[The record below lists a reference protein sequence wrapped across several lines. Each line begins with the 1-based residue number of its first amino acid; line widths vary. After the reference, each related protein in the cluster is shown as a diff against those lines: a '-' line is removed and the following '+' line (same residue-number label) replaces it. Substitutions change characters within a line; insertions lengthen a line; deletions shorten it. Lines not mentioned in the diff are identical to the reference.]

1 MNKAKYV
8 FIVSIF
14 TAIML
19 VSVSVTALVFE
30 NVSVKDNK
38 KTTNKNSLSSL
49 EVSIDIEGSGRI
61 FYIKTYITNTGPEPV
76 IIELNGLPGG
86 GFEIYNQNGDKVYH
100 APKYVL
106 LIVWDLTL
114 LPDQTETM
122 YFDLWAGI
130 NDDGNW
136 LPPGDYSVKGFVS
149 TTDGFIYGEP
159 ENIHLSKAKNSYTFN
174 FLASFPLLSRLLNLQ

>member
-1 MNKAKYV
+1 MKKKLIGIFVCALLIITV
-8 FIVSIF
+8 LPVSG
-14 TAIML
+14 TA
-19 VSVSVTALVFE
+19 SVFE

-61 FYIKTYITNTGPEPV
+61 FYIKTYITNTGSEPV
-76 IIELNGLPGG
+76 IIELSGLPGG

-130 NDDGNW
+130 NDDGNR